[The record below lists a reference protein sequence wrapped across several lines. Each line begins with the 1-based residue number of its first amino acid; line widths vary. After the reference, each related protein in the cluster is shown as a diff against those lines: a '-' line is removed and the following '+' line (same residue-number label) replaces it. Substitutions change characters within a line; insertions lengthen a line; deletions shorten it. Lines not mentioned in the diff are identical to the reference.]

1 MEENIMTVEEMYQRE
16 IKQLTE
22 QLYNAYT
29 RIKILN
35 EQLADQKNKN
45 GKD

>member
-22 QLYNAYT
+22 QLYNANT

-45 GKD
+45 AKD